1 MRAIVFDG
9 ELRVVDVPKPP
20 PADSEALVRINV
32 AGICNTDLEI
42 MKGYRGFHGIIG
54 HEFAGI
60 VENAPK
66 THRQWIG
73 KRVVGEINCGCGACD
88 LCRAGLEKH
97 CDQRTTIGI
106 SGRAGAF
113 AEYIALP
120 TANLHEIPDGL
131 ADEEAV
137 FTEPVAAAFEILE
150 QIRVQSQDKVLVLG
164 DGKLG
169 ILCALVL
176 RLTGADITL
185 AGKHEGKLNVAANQ
199 GISTV
204 LVQDLPR
211 GQLFDIVVEATGN
224 PHVLE
229 MAMNVTRPRG
239 KIILKSTTAHASP
252 LNLSPLVI
260 HEITLIGSRCGPFAP
275 AIDAIAR
282 RHINV
287 KPLISAIFPPEK
299 INEAFEAAQKD
310 YALKILINFRQ

>member
-9 ELRVVDVPKPP
+9 ELRVVDMPKPAA
-20 PADSEALVRINV
+20 ADTEVLVRINV

-42 MKGYRGFHGIIG
+42 MKGYRGFQGIIG

-60 VENAPK
+60 VDDAPQ
-66 THRQWIG
+66 THHQWIG

-88 LCRAGLEKH
+88 LCHAGLGKH
-97 CDQRTTIGI
+97 CAHRTTIGI

-120 TANLHEIPDGL
+120 AANLHEIPDGL

-150 QIRVQSQDKVLVLG
+150 QIRVKSQDKVLVLG

-176 RLTGADITL
+176 RLTGANITL
-185 AGKHEGKLNVAANQ
+185 AGKHKGKLNIAANQ

-204 LVQDLPR
+204 LVRDLPR

-282 RHINV
+282 RCIDV
-287 KPLISAIFPPEK
+287 KPFIFAIFPPEK

-310 YALKILINFRQ
+310 NALKILVNFRQ